1 MTISLPLY
9 VWLLLLVGISA
20 LSGSIGAL
28 LVCCVKVGKKPDQR
42 WLPLAERRGMQPG
55 MRVQEGAAREYDAI
69 CRSAYRQRGAEE
81 DGFCLGDMV

>member
-28 LVCCVKVGKKPDQR
+28 LVCCVKAGEKP
-42 WLPLAERRGMQPG
+42 
-55 MRVQEGAAREYDAI
+55 
-69 CRSAYRQRGAEE
+69 EE
-81 DGFCLGDMV
+81 KP